1 MAKPQIVTGIDIG
14 TDTIKILTVKKDP
27 NTGEIQEVLFFDKL
41 KSAGVQKGRVRNPVE
56 VGKKIQELVMRT
68 ERKFDG
74 QKLDEIYVNING
86 SKIEMIPSQET
97 ILVGRAN
104 GKVSAEDVERVNLQ
118 VQEKIGPV
126 LTNKEILGVYPREW
140 ILDDEGEIKNPIG
153 LQGYKLKLDALVL
166 TCFFSDR
173 ESIDQSLSVAGIGNS
188 DGIIANPIADARVV
202 LNQDLKELGVAVVN
216 IGAGTSSVII
226 YQDGRLINSAVYP
239 VGSSNITNDI
249 AIGFKTEIEIAEKI
263 KQQFGCCLTDCK
275 GGQSK
280 KIELNLDSVFGANPK
295 DDNEDEYDEPL
306 IKKKIEISGKPNPN
320 KKIVLAKKEKPQK
333 KNCFYFYEK
342 ELKKIIEA
350 RVSEIF
356 ELITEQINSSANSG
370 LLPGGII
377 LIGGGAKLPGIVDIA
392 KKEFNLPCRIGYAKD
407 FPGLDKDPSY
417 VTVCGLVIDELDE
430 DETDQGKSGNGRI
443 KGFFGKIGEIIGN
456 LIP

>member
-27 NTGEIQEVLFFDKL
+27 DTGDVQEVLFFDKI
-41 KSAGVQKGRVRNPVE
+41 KSAGVQKGRVRNPIE
-56 VGKKIQELVMRT
+56 VGKKIQELVSRA

-104 GKVSAEDVERVNLQ
+104 GKVSVEDVDRVIFQ
-118 VQEKIGPV
+118 VQEKISPM

-140 ILDDEGEIKNPIG
+140 ILDDEGEIKNPVG

-173 ESIDQSLSVAGIGNS
+173 ESIDQALNTAGLGGS
-188 DGIIANPIADARVV
+188 DAIIANPIADARVV
-202 LNQDLKELGVAVVN
+202 LNQDLKELGVAIVN
-216 IGAGTSSVII
+216 IGSGTSSVII
-226 YQDGRLINSAVYP
+226 YQDGRLVSSAVYP

-249 AIGFKTEIEIAEKI
+249 AIGFKTEIEVAEKI
-263 KQQFGCCLTDCK
+263 KQQFGCCLGDCK
-275 GGQSK
+275 GGSGK
-280 KIELNLDSVFGANPK
+280 KIEFDLDTIYGK
-295 DDNEDEYDEPL
+295 DNVEDDEEEP
-306 IKKKIEISGKPNPN
+306 IRKKIEIMSKAGARKT
-320 KKIVLAKKEKPQK
+320 VAVKKEKPQK
-333 KNCFYFYEK
+333 KNCFCFYEK
-342 ELKKIIEA
+342 DLKKIIEA
-350 RVSEIF
+350 RVSEMF
-356 ELITEQINSSANSG
+356 ELIADQINSTANSG

-377 LIGGGAKLPGIVDIA
+377 IIGGGAKLPGIVDMA

-407 FPGLDKDPSY
+407 FSGLDKDPSY
-417 VTVCGLVIDELDE
+417 VTVCGLVVDEIEE
-430 DETDQGKSGNGRI
+430 DESDQGKSGNNRI

>member
-14 TDTIKILTVKKDP
+14 TDTIKILTVKKNPD
-27 NTGEIQEVLFFDKL
+27 TGEVQEVLFFDKV

-56 VGKKIQELVMRT
+56 VGKKIQELVVRA

-140 ILDDEGEIKNPIG
+140 TLDDEGEIKNPIG

-166 TCFFSDR
+166 ACFFSDR
-173 ESIDQSLSVAGIGNS
+173 ESIDQALNVAGLGSS

-226 YQDGRLINSAVYP
+226 YQDGRLISSAVYP

-249 AIGFKTEIEIAEKI
+249 AIGFKTEIEVAEKI
-263 KQQFGCCLTDCK
+263 KQQFGCCLSDCK
-275 GGQSK
+275 GGLGK
-280 KIELNLDSVFGANPK
+280 KIEFDLDSVFGVSLK
-295 DDNEDEYDEPL
+295 DDNEDDEPI
-306 IKKKIEISGKPNPN
+306 IKKKIEILGRQNGN
-320 KKIVLAKKEKPQK
+320 KKVMAVKKEKLPK
-333 KNCFYFYEK
+333 KNCFCFYER

-356 ELITEQINSSANSG
+356 ELIAQQINSSANSG

-377 LIGGGAKLPGIVDIA
+377 IVGGGAKLPGIVDVA

-407 FPGLDKDPSY
+407 FSGLDKDPSY

-430 DETDQGKSGNGRI
+430 DEADSGKSGNGRI

>member
-27 NTGEIQEVLFFDKL
+27 DSGDVQEVLFFDKI
-41 KSAGVQKGRVRNPVE
+41 KSAGVQKGRVRNPIE
-56 VGKKIQELVMRT
+56 VGKKIQELIARA

-74 QKLDEIYVNING
+74 QKLDEIYINING
-86 SKIEMIPSQET
+86 SKLEMIPSQET

-104 GKVSAEDVERVNLQ
+104 GKVSNEDVDRVIFQ

-126 LTNKEILGVYPREW
+126 LTNKEILGVYPKEW
-140 ILDDEGEIKNPIG
+140 ILDDEGEIKNPVG

-173 ESIDQSLSVAGIGNS
+173 ESIDQALTAAGIGNS
-188 DGIIANPIADARVV
+188 DGIVANPIADARVV
-202 LNQDLKELGVAVVN
+202 LSQDLKELGVAVVN
-216 IGAGTSSVII
+216 IGSGTSSIII
-226 YQDGRLINSAVYP
+226 YQDGRLISSAVYP

-249 AIGFKTEIEIAEKI
+249 AIGFKTEIEVAEKI

-275 GGQSK
+275 GGSGK
-280 KIELNLDSVFGANPK
+280 KIELDLDSVFGVTK
-295 DDNEDEYDEPL
+295 DDEDDDEP
-306 IKKKIEISGKPNPN
+306 IVRKKIEILGKQNGN
-320 KKIVLAKKEKPQK
+320 KKIALAKKEKLQK
-333 KNCFYFYEK
+333 KNCFCFYEK
-342 ELKKIIEA
+342 DLKKIIEA
-350 RVSEIF
+350 RVTEMF
-356 ELITEQINSSANSG
+356 ELIAEQINSSASSG

-377 LIGGGAKLPGIVDIA
+377 IVGGGAKLPGIVDMA
-392 KKEFNLPCRIGYAKD
+392 KKEFNLPCRIGYARG
-407 FPGLDKDPSY
+407 FPGLDKDPAY
-417 VTVCGLVIDELDE
+417 VTVCGLVIDEVEE
-430 DETDQGKSGNGRI
+430 DESDQGKSSGGRM

>member
-14 TDTIKILTVKKDP
+14 TDAIKILTVKKDP
-27 NTGEIQEVLFFDKL
+27 DTGDVQEVLFFDKI
-41 KSAGVQKGRVRNPVE
+41 KSAGVQKGRVRNPIE
-56 VGKKIQELVMRT
+56 VGKKIQELVARA

-86 SKIEMIPSQET
+86 SKLEMIPSQET

-104 GKVSAEDVERVNLQ
+104 GKVSVEDVERVISQ
-118 VQEKIGPV
+118 VQEKISPM

-140 ILDDEGEIKNPIG
+140 MLDDEGEIKNPVG

-173 ESIDQSLSVAGIGNS
+173 ESIEQSLNIAGLGGS
-188 DGIIANPIADARVV
+188 DDIIASPVADARVV

-216 IGAGTSSVII
+216 IGSGTSSVII
-226 YQDGRLINSAVYP
+226 YQDGRLISSSVYP

-249 AIGFKTEIEIAEKI
+249 AIGFKTEIEVAEKI
-263 KQQFGCCLTDCK
+263 KQQFGCCLGDCK
-275 GGQSK
+275 GGVGK
-280 KIELNLDSVFGANPK
+280 KIEFDLESVYGK
-295 DDNEDEYDEPL
+295 DNGEDDEEPVR
-306 IKKKIEISGKPNPN
+306 KKIEIMSKMGS
-320 KKIVLAKKEKPQK
+320 KKTALAKKEKPQK
-333 KNCFYFYEK
+333 KNCFCFYEK
-342 ELKKIIEA
+342 DLKKIIEA
-350 RVSEIF
+350 RVSEMF
-356 ELITEQINSSANSG
+356 ELIADQINTSASSG
-370 LLPGGII
+370 LLPGGIV
-377 LIGGGAKLPGIVDIA
+377 LIGGGAKLPGIVDMA

-407 FPGLDKDPSY
+407 FSGLDRDPSY
-417 VTVCGLVIDELDE
+417 VTVCGLVIDELDD
-430 DETDQGKSGNGRI
+430 DEPDQRKSGDGRI